1 MKVKKDSEQATK
13 DKDLVAVIQDK
24 NSTNREKDNA
34 FTKLYATHSNG
45 VKFYFLKRMKDK
57 DTAQDLIMITF
68 EKAHRNI
75 DSYNPD
81 LGAFSTWIYK
91 IAKNALIDLS
101 RKANFEVISLDSLSQ
116 KASENN
122 EGMDFQIDGDV
133 STPEDEMIASEIKKE
148 VYEALDSLK
157 SEKIR
162 DLVICRYIKGMSFKE
177 ISEELGLKLNSS
189 PRVLSRR
196 GVEELSE
203 KLAHLKT
210 RNISKEPLAR

>member
-1 MKVKKDSEQATK
+1 MKVKKHSEQATK

-24 NSTNREKDNA
+24 NSTKREKDNA

-57 DTAQDLIMITF
+57 DTAQDLIMVTF
-68 EKAHRNI
+68 EKVHRNI

-91 IAKNALIDLS
+91 IARNALIDFS
-101 RKANFEVISLDSLSQ
+101 RKANFEVISLDLLSQ

-157 SEKIR
+157 SKKTRE
-162 DLVICRYIKGMSFKE
+162 LVICKYIKGMSFKE
-177 ISEELGLKLNSS
+177 ISEEFDIELKSTLRT
-189 PRVLSRR
+189 RVRR
-196 GVEELSE
+196 GRKELIE